1 MTIESDRR
9 LKHLRSIRR
18 RYDTLLRVSGG
29 KRPTNY
35 AKMRTFT
42 VGLMAIVDEETRSG
56 GFGPTLKFPGAS
68 SVPKNKGKV
77 RARTTVSKSKTKK
90 PSTKAMAEAA

>member
-1 MTIESDRR
+1 MTIESDRK
-9 LKHLRSIRR
+9 LKHLRNVRR

-42 VGLMAIVDEETRSG
+42 VSLMAIVDEETRSG

-68 SVPKNKGKV
+68 STVRNKGKV
-77 RARTTVSKSKTKK
+77 RPRTVVSKGRTKK
-90 PSTKAMAEAA
+90 SPAKAMAKAA